1 MKAGLVRMIC
11 VVVLIVGGM
20 HTATAQSY
28 KILTVGD
35 FEGRPEHGGDAIAYT
50 HCSVG
55 FQYFA
60 RPENGYYRLDFDIT
74 LDMDKDQSWLDRSK
88 ITSGSMMNEVLNHE
102 QGHYIIAYLE
112 QQELL
117 RQVSKTV
124 FRNDYKYRAQEIF
137 DSVHAKYTQLNHDY
151 DADTEHSLNKVQ
163 QNSWDKYFQKRLAY
177 MPPL

>member
-11 VVVLIVGGM
+11 TVVLIIGGL
-20 HTATAQSY
+20 HAATAQSY
-28 KILTVGD
+28 KILTVRD
-35 FEGRPEHGGDAIAYT
+35 FEGQPKHGGDAIAYT

-55 FQYFA
+55 YQYFA
-60 RPENGYYRLDFDIT
+60 KPEHGYYQLDFNIS

-88 ITSGSMMNEVLNHE
+88 ITSGSMMSEVLNHE

-117 RQVSKTV
+117 REVSKTV
-124 FRNDYKYRAQEIF
+124 FQADYRYRAQEIF
-137 DSVHAKYTQLNHDY
+137 DRIHAKYAQLNLDY

-163 QNSWDKYFQKRLAY
+163 QTSWDKYFQRRLAY